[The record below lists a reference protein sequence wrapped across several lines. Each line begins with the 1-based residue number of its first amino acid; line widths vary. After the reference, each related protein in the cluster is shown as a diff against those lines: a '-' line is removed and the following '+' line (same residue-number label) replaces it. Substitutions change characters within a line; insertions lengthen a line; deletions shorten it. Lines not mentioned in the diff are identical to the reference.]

1 MNNLSFVKVGLEAR
15 EGPLLVSVCGEA
27 GEVSGVPGASIPI
40 TTKRLQI
47 QPILRLFVMVTQKQ
61 PSREAIVQRD

>member
-1 MNNLSFVKVGLEAR
+1 MFPFPRVETRAELDTDVALEGGLE
-15 EGPLLVSVCGEA
+15 
-27 GEVSGVPGASIPI
+27 ASIPI

-47 QPILRLFVMVTQKQ
+47 QPILRLFLMVTQKQ